1 MKKIGWFLLCLIVS
15 LIGNAQDVNWIH
27 PNKGQWDN
35 SILSKVDLNQG
46 DFLVGNKGFAFFL
59 HEAKT
64 KHKHHKTNEKE
75 DEDSLFKLQTI
86 QQHFLN
92 SNWSSQISY
101 ENPSSWYKNYFIGS
115 DSTKWKSK
123 VYSYESTRYKN
134 IYPGI
139 DAVLNGK
146 SNQLQYIFQLEP
158 NADPTLLVAEINGA
172 NSINMS
178 ENGDVIIDHRFGTI
192 TESKPIAWTE
202 KNGVKKDVAVEYKLV
217 NNQLSFIF
225 PADYDHS
232 ATLTIDPFLVFS
244 SFTGA
249 TADNWG
255 MTATPDAAGNL
266 YAGGIVFTG
275 VGSYPTTAGAFDLTI
290 NGGYN
295 YNYTFSGGVFSMTG
309 FDVAI
314 SKFNANG
321 TNLMYSTYLGGA
333 GNEAPHSLVV
343 DSLNNLFVFGVTGSN
358 NFPTNNGCYDNTFN
372 GGPAIA
378 ENELGY
384 NGTDLFI
391 TRFNAAGSALI
402 ASTYIGGTGT
412 DGVNIGVLNYN
423 YGDPFRGEIIVKD
436 NFVYVS
442 SSSQSSDFPTVGA
455 SQSALNGSQD
465 AVILKMNTGL
475 SNLIWSTYFGGSQL
489 ESGNS
494 IQIASNGNIFVTG
507 GTNSSNLPVIAG
519 NDLTFNG
526 GISDGFLVKLNGAT
540 STQLAGTYIGQGEY
554 DQSFF
559 VQLDLDDNVYV
570 YGQTETAWPISPGKY
585 GNSNAGQFIRKYD
598 NILQTVFWTTMI
610 GAGTGHPEISPTA
623 FLVSNCYEIYIS
635 GWGGNINTNFSN
647 QAQFST
653 TNNFPTTPD
662 GYQLTTNGSNFYIAV
677 LGPNATTLK
686 YGTYFG
692 GVTSSDNHVDGGTS
706 RFDKTGRIYHAV
718 CAACGGNNFGFTT
731 TTNAWSPQNPSTNC
745 NLAAFK
751 FELNVIDAVV
761 NNPAPLICIPAPV
774 IFSNN
779 STNGNSFFWNF
790 GDGSTS
796 TQLNPSHN
804 YTVAGNYTITLIVA
818 DSNGCFTPD
827 TTTFDISIG
836 SFQGGVVQPN
846 GSICPGETF
855 QLEAYGG
862 ANYEWSPANLVSNP
876 FISNPTTNINQTTTF
891 TVIISDSCGIDT
903 LQTTVVV
910 FNDNYSTSNDT
921 SVCIGNSV
929 QLTANGGGTY
939 TWSPLN
945 SLSSSIIANPIATPT
960 NSTTYNVII
969 TSPNGCVYSDS
980 VVVEV
985 FFDIPVPS
993 LIDTLK
999 ICKNASGTLTASG
1012 ADSYFW
1018 YPNNAINSVNGP
1030 TVIVNPLNDQV
1041 YYCDFTNACGTLTD
1055 SVYIDVISPLIVAGN
1070 DTTICLGDG
1079 ANLWATG
1086 ALTYQWIPAAS
1097 VNSPTASSVIAS
1109 PTQTTT
1115 YSVIGTDAIGCVD
1128 TAFVTVTLFPT
1139 AFVQTNPDVY
1149 AIPGDEIQLNVTST
1163 TPGNYT
1169 WSPSTYLSCINCQNP
1184 FTFTEQ
1190 EITYTVE
1197 YTDQNG
1203 CKAKDKVTIYFDPLV
1218 YIPNTFTPNDDEN
1231 NQSFSVTAYNVQ
1243 WFELIIYN
1251 RWGEELYQMTST
1263 SDFWDGTYKGYKCQ
1277 DGTYIWKLTYKDF
1290 KNYITEQN
1298 GHINLVR

>member
-1 MKKIGWFLLCLIVS
+1 MKKIGQLLLYLFVSFL
-15 LIGNAQDVNWIH
+15 GNAQEETWIH
-27 PNKGQWDN
+27 PNKGQWDS
-35 SILSKVDLNQG
+35 SISSKVELNQG
-46 DFLVGNKGFAFFL
+46 ELLVGKKGFAYFL
-59 HEAKT
+59 HDAKS
-64 KHKHHKTNEKE
+64 KHQHTILEE
-75 DEDSLFKLQTI
+75 DHLEDSLFKTQTI
-86 QQHFLN
+86 LKQFIN
-92 SNWSSQISY
+92 ANWANEINY
-101 ENPSSWYKNYFIGS
+101 ENPSNWYKNYFLGK
-115 DSTKWKSK
+115 DTTKWKSAIHS
-123 VYSYESTRYKN
+123 YSTANYKS

-139 DAVLNGK
+139 DAVLTGK
-146 SNQLQYIFQLEP
+146 NKQLQYTFLLQP
-158 NADPTLLVAEINGA
+158 NADPSLLVAEFSGA
-172 NSINMS
+172 NSI
-178 ENGDVIIDHRFGTI
+178 VISDEGNLVITHRFGTI
-192 TESKPIAWTE
+192 TESKPLAWTE
-202 KNGVKKDVAVEYKLV
+202 KNGVKQEVEIEFQLI
-217 NNQLSFIF
+217 NNLLSFVF
-225 PADYDHS
+225 PNDYDHS

-255 MTATPDAAGNL
+255 MTATPDANGNL

-295 YNYTFSGGVFSMTG
+295 YNYVFNGATFSMTG

-314 SKFNANG
+314 SKFNTNG
-321 TNLMYSTYLGGA
+321 TSLIYSTYLGGA

-343 DSLNNLFVFGVTGSN
+343 DSLNNLYVFGVTGSN

-372 GGPAIA
+372 GGPVIA

-391 TRFNAAGSALI
+391 SRFNAAGSALV

-412 DGVNIGVLNYN
+412 DGVNIGALNYN
-423 YGDPFRGEIIVKD
+423 YGDPFRGEIITKD
-436 NFVYVS
+436 NFVYVTTS
-442 SSSQSSDFPTVGA
+442 TQSSDFPTVGA
-455 SQSALNGSQD
+455 SQVALNGGQD

-475 SNLIWSTYFGGSQL
+475 SNLIWSTYYGGSQL

-494 IQIASNGNIFVTG
+494 IQLAINGDVFVTG

-519 NDLTFNG
+519 NDLTYNG
-526 GISDGFLVKLNGAT
+526 GVSDGFLVKLNGAT

-554 DQSFF
+554 DQSYF

-570 YGQTETAWPISPGKY
+570 YGQTETAWAISPGKY
-585 GNSNAGQFIRKYD
+585 GNANSGQFIRKYS
-598 NILQTVFWTTMI
+598 NNLQTVLWTTMI
-610 GAGTGHPEISPTA
+610 GAGSGHPEISPTA

-635 GWGGNINTNFSN
+635 GWGGFINTSYSN
-647 QAQFST
+647 QAEFST
-653 TNNFPTTPD
+653 TNNFPITPD

-692 GVTSSDNHVDGGTS
+692 GATSSFNHVDGGTS

-718 CAACGGNNFGFTT
+718 CAACGGNDFGFTT
-731 TTNAWSPQNPSTNC
+731 TPSAWSPQNPSTNC

-751 FELNVIDAVV
+751 FELNVIDAIV

-779 STNGNSFFWNF
+779 STNGNSFFWDF

-796 TQLNPSHN
+796 NQLNPSHN
-804 YTVAGNYTITLIVA
+804 YTVAGNYSITLIVS
-818 DSNGCFTPD
+818 DSNECFTAD

-846 GSICPGETF
+846 GAICPGETF

-862 ANYEWSPANLVSNP
+862 AIYQWSPPNLVSDA

-891 TVIISDSCGIDT
+891 TVIISDSCGADT
-903 LQTTVVV
+903 LQTTVLV
-910 FNDNYSTSNDT
+910 FNDTYSVSNDT
-921 SVCIGNSV
+921 SLCIGNSA
-929 QLTANGGGTY
+929 QLIATGGGSYNWTPAN
-939 TWSPLN
+939 T
-945 SLSSSIIANPIATPT
+945 LSNGTISNPIATPT
-960 NSTTYNVII
+960 NSTTYNVTI

-980 VVVEV
+980 VNVNV
-985 FFDIPVPS
+985 FFDLPIPM

-999 ICKNASGTLTASG
+999 ICKNTSGTLIASG
-1012 ADSYFW
+1012 ADTYFW
-1018 YPNNAINSVNGP
+1018 YPNTSINLTTGATVN
-1030 TVIVNPLNDQV
+1030 VNPPNDFT

-1055 SVYIDVISPLIVAGN
+1055 SVYIDVISPTIVAGN
-1070 DTTICLGDG
+1070 DTTICLGDF
-1079 ANLWATG
+1079 ANLWASG
-1086 ALTYQWIPAAS
+1086 AVTYQWMPAAS
-1097 VNSPTASSVIAS
+1097 INFPTASAVVAR

-1115 YSVIGTDAIGCVD
+1115 YNVIGTDSIGCID
-1128 TAFVTVTLFPT
+1128 TAYVTVSLFPT

-1149 AIPGDEIQLNVTST
+1149 AIPGDEIQLNAIST

-1169 WSPSTYLSCINCQNP
+1169 WSPSSYLSCVNCQNP
-1184 FTFTEQ
+1184 FTSTEQ

-1203 CKAKDKVTIYFDPLV
+1203 CRAKDNVTIYFEPLV

-1231 NQSFSVTAYNVQ
+1231 NQTFSVTAYNIQ

-1277 DGTYIWKLTYKDF
+1277 DGTYIWKLTYKDL

-1298 GHINLVR
+1298 GHINLIR